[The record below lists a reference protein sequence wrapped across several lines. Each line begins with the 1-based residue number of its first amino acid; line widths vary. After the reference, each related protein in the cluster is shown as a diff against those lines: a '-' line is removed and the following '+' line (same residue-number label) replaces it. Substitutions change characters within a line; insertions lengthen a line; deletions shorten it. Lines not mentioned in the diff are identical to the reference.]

1 MKIISAQWQMLAACC
16 VLIPSTLWLNGP
28 PAIAQTATSE
38 SASSEIAT
46 DPELNSAGIS
56 ALQLLHSDDLTAAM
70 NALSVV
76 AERIA
81 TNDNNPSAVAAPA
94 VAAAAGGLHRRLAQL
109 SGDEQYERLHKW
121 SMPEAG
127 RDSVRVLSIL
137 VPHASPPPEFA
148 RALGERPNKQSFAIA
163 AVGEIPGIFCSAWMM
178 VLAADDSGNLRQ
190 LITELEGHSAK
201 QRQNAEFVLLL
212 AKIRDGRSR
221 DDELQTLLTARVKPE
236 EDSLR
241 AASMSDA
248 VLAAAAMRRSVLGP
262 IAEQIAERLNQF
274 DFTQGTSSQVPFLR
288 CLRARIIL
296 KNRSPQTDPDTIF
309 HTPPQL
315 WIAADEQ
322 VQFGNAAA
330 IGQAIWLTHE
340 EHIKRLAG
348 PGDDLLLFRYP
359 LTGQFELKG
368 EATALDHGAVGMT
381 YGGLAFDANSQTFT
395 VKEVQRARA
404 ESRPWPF
411 VAPKELRMFNR
422 VNIRSDGDRITFL
435 SNLHPGWNA
444 AMSSCSSC
452 PWLGLRASGD
462 GRPYFRN
469 LELIGQP
476 QIPREVRLS
485 DSPDLRGWTATCGE
499 SVPTVVAPFPHQ
511 PVVAPADQTLTDWY
525 TADGIVHGRKAVA
538 PEADG
543 VSQSHLV
550 YMRPLLSGESLSY
563 EYFYNKDQLDVHPAL
578 GRLAF
583 LIEAEGVRLH
593 WLTDA
598 SGEWTGLPDD
608 NAIIEPLNRR
618 GPRNLPLKNAEWNS
632 VTLKLTD
639 DIITVSL
646 NGEEI
651 YQRSVDLVTNRH
663 IGFYRDRKKCA
674 TQIRNVVLSGD
685 WPQQLTAEQ
694 LQKLVALTS
703 D

>member
-1 MKIISAQWQMLAACC
+1 MKTISPRWQLLAVCC
-16 VLIPSTLWLNGP
+16 ALIPSALWLTGP
-28 PAIAQTATSE
+28 SAIAQNATSVTATSE
-38 SASSEIAT
+38 TAT
-46 DPELNSAGIS
+46 DTELHTAGTS
-56 ALQLLHSDDLTAAM
+56 ALLLLQSDDLVAAM
-70 NALSVV
+70 NAISVV
-76 AERIA
+76 ADRA
-81 TNDNNPSAVAAPA
+81 PTNDSYPAA

-109 SGDEQYERLHKW
+109 SSDEQYERLHKW
-121 SMPEAG
+121 SMPDAG
-127 RDSVRVLSIL
+127 RDGVRVLTIL

-163 AVGEIPGIFCSAWMM
+163 AVGEMPGIFCSAWMM

-190 LITELEGHSAK
+190 LIAELENHSAK
-201 QRQNAEFVLLL
+201 HRQNAEFVLLL

-221 DDELQTLLTARVKPE
+221 DDELQMLLAARVKPE
-236 EDSLR
+236 EDSSL

-248 VLAAAAMRRSVLGP
+248 VLAAAAMQRSTLGP

-296 KNRSPQTDPDTIF
+296 KNRSPQSDPDTIF

-322 VQFGNAAA
+322 VLFGSAAG
-330 IGQAIWLTHE
+330 IGRAIWLTHE

-381 YGGLAFDANSQTFT
+381 YGGLAFDANSQTFN
-395 VKEVQRARA
+395 VKEVQRARS
-404 ESRPWPF
+404 ESRTWPF

-422 VNIRSDGDRITFL
+422 VNVRSDGDRITFL

-444 AMSSCSSC
+444 TITSCSSC

-469 LELIGQP
+469 LELMGQP

-485 DSPDLRGWTATCGE
+485 DSADLRGWAATCGE
-499 SVPTVVAPFPHQ
+499 SVPAVVAPFPHQ
-511 PVVAPADQTLTDWY
+511 PAVAAPADQPLTDWY
-525 TADGIVHGRKAVA
+525 TADGIVHGRKDVA

-550 YMRPLLSGESLSY
+550 YMRPLLNGESLSY
-563 EYFYNKDQLDVHPAL
+563 EYFYDKDLTVVHPAL

-583 LIEAEGVRLH
+583 LLEADGVRLH
-593 WLTDA
+593 WLTDT
-598 SGEWTGLPDD
+598 SGEWTGLQHD
-608 NAIIEPLNRR
+608 NVIIEPLNRR

-651 YQRSVDLVTNRH
+651 YQRSVDQVTSRH
-663 IGFYRDRKKCA
+663 IGFYRDRKQYA
-674 TQIRNVVLSGD
+674 TQIRNVVLTGD
-685 WPQQLTAEQ
+685 WPQQLTADQ